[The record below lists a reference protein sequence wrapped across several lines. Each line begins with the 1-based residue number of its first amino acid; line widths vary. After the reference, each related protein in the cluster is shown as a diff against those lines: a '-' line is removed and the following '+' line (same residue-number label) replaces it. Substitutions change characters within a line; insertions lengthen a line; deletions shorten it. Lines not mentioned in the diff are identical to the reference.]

1 MKVQGVPQTISPHVG
16 LAAAVGLEPSGMRI
30 KVGGREGIGEW
41 AIKDKDNAL
50 SIPEVTSRDQS
61 QLVPVFLSPSV
72 PRLSPPLPSL
82 SELQSGPGSLR
93 PCLPYMTRRVAPAP
107 GFSRLRHPLG
117 CLQCIS
123 DVRCTKYQVKLPP
136 LPALHPV
143 SPYSASFSNCG
154 SWAAQL

>member
-1 MKVQGVPQTISPHVG
+1 MSP
-16 LAAAVGLEPSGMRI
+16 P
-30 KVGGREGIGEW
+30 
-41 AIKDKDNAL
+41 KDNAL
-50 SIPEVTSRDQS
+50 SRPEVTSRDQS

-82 SELQSGPGSLR
+82 SELQGGPGSLR

-107 GFSRLRHPLG
+107 GFSRLRRPLG

-136 LPALHPV
+136 LPAPHPG
-143 SPYSASFSNCG
+143 SPCRCPCRGPRAPPIHKLMLLPPKCPKHVTSVTSLLPPFF
-154 SWAAQL
+154 QLPIPLTT